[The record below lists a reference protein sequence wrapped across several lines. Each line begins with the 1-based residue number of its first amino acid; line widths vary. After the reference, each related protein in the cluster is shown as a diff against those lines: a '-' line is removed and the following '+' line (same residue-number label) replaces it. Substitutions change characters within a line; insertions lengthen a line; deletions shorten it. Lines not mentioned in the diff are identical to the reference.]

1 MIAAVRFLAEVLVF
15 EGVRPGSV
23 VVLPTSIVLMELVG
37 RVGVGLEERSEE
49 LFRVLIVIW

>member
-1 MIAAVRFLAEVLVF
+1 VIAAVRFLAEVLVF